1 METSFH
7 IARFVAVLT
16 IVVSTQ
22 RAKCLSVWIFGGMN
36 PDPTPITAGLRTKAP
51 RRRRTRQRM
60 PCQTPPSLKVK
71 RGQPASKNAQPQR
84 MPSLLWMG
92 LVNRRG
98 LANQRFPELFQSLKA
113 GCGTQDCKSQR
124 RNFWCK
130 GEWVCQHIKLPSA
143 FVSGTCF
150 SGIPADARPQRPRK
164 GRLSYTVESRSGS
177 KIEVLLKAKAFRIT
191 RAGRDR
197 AGLLAASN

>member
-1 METSFH
+1 ML
-7 IARFVAVLT
+7 LT

-22 RAKCLSVWIFGGMN
+22 RATCLSVWIFGGMN

-51 RRRRTRQRM
+51 RRRRTKQRM

-71 RGQPASKNAQPQR
+71 RGQR
-84 MPSLLWMG
+84 LLWMG
-92 LVNRRG
+92 LVNR
-98 LANQRFPELFQSLKA
+98 NQRLPELFQSLKA

-164 GRLSYTVESRSGS
+164 GRLSYTVESRSDS
-177 KIEVLLKAKAFRIT
+177 KIEVLLKAKTFRIT